1 MVAKRRGERTRK
13 LPIFGV
19 ASDSAEFVGGHRLV
33 VVGAL
38 IFGLA
43 ICALVFQAGWKEIW
57 AHGTCDPSGEVEC
70 VVTPADVGNAQ

>member
-1 MVAKRRGERTRK
+1 MVAKHRGERTRK
-13 LPIFGV
+13 LPTFGV
-19 ASDSAEFVGGHRLV
+19 PNDSDPVGGHRLV
-33 VVGAL
+33 MVGAV

-70 VVTPADVGNAQ
+70 VAHSDPGAQ